1 MRACFFHSL
10 FLFSSRIYLL
20 ATPLLSPCYLLAISL
35 LPPYY
40 PLATILLP
48 SCYLLPTFFL
58 LSCYLL
64 PSGFL
69 EHTLNVAS
77 SYLPRT
83 FPVPC
88 HYFVFTKRINPLQIV
103 LYCFRIVNYE
113 FWISFFQLSF
123 SCRCLKPERNPKAS
137 RRNLTTSISRRWRR
151 LRSVTVG
158 RNDLRDRTP
167 STASTLKECPISCN
181 GRPLS
186 GSVIFVSFQSADPTD
201 AAVTERWRF
210 QRHSEVAYDLW
221 FAFAIE

>member
-1 MRACFFHSL
+1 M
-10 FLFSSRIYLL
+10 YLGCTL
-20 ATPLLSPCYLLAISL
+20 DVPSP
-35 LPPYY
+35 
-40 PLATILLP
+40 
-48 SCYLLPTFFL
+48 
-58 LSCYLL
+58 
-64 PSGFL
+64 
-69 EHTLNVAS
+69 
-77 SYLPRT
+77 YLPRT
-83 FPVPC
+83 LDVPC

-113 FWISFFQLSF
+113 LWIMNSEFLFFQLSF
-123 SCRCLKPERNPKAS
+123 SCRCLNPERNPKAS

-210 QRHSEVAYDLW
+210 LRHSEVAYDLW